1 MIKADY
7 YFYVFT
13 KNDSVILQEILPIAL
28 TIAKRLGKVI
38 FFQLKNDKF
47 SDLSFFVYYFVNND
61 FNLLK
66 NPGDSSSMFIN
77 GTDSPKIRRAIL
89 R

>member
-38 FFQLKNDKF
+38 FFSIKK
-47 SDLSFFVYYFVNND
+47 
-61 FNLLK
+61 
-66 NPGDSSSMFIN
+66 
-77 GTDSPKIRRAIL
+77 
-89 R
+89 